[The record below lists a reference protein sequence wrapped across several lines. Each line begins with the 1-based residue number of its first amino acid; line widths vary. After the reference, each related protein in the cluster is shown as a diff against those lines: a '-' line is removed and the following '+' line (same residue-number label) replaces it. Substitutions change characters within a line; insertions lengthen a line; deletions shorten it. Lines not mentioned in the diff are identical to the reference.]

1 MAKRLLAACFVFLPF
16 CVFLSPARA
25 TTVAPPPNLGALARV
40 SQSVTFAEAVE
51 SWGEDGETIP
61 VTITRFHLLQPVA
74 GVRVSDVFEVVEP
87 GGQGKE
93 RAAAVAGA
101 PRFDAGHAYL
111 LFLDRAPGGRWR
123 AKMMA
128 YGLLEEVAGT
138 GLLRP
143 LAEAQRID
151 LKSQSLLPVE
161 PVGLYKKDALLQ
173 HLREVAKGAA
183 WDAKRVE
190 ATGAPLTSLPTKAAV
205 VNSPQYCVWLPAAND
220 GLPMRWF
227 GFETAATTVAV
238 MATTPGQNGISDGGV
253 GAVQQGIA
261 AWVNHPDSVILYNY
275 GGVRPRS
282 ITCSANFD
290 YDQGGVVF
298 NDPCDDLADLSNC
311 QGTLSY
317 GGAIYDPNSTQGH
330 DGQQWHPIMST
341 FVVVNNGTECIGE
354 TSFKETVTH
363 ELGHTMGFGHHD
375 PPSSADATMSAFLKG
390 DGRGAAIAI
399 VDEQCASFDYHTF
412 LDVPYNYWTWR
423 WIEAIENAG
432 VTTGCGGG
440 NYCPGGPMTRDE
452 MALFLLR
459 AKEGGSYVPPACT
472 TPMFADV
479 PCSNSYAPWI
489 NELVRRGVT
498 AGCGNGDYCPGTA
511 VTRSQMAVFLLATL
525 QGPGWAPPACSSP
538 TFADMPCSSPF
549 APWIDEL
556 ARRGVTAGCGS
567 GDYCPNTVINRDQ
580 MAVFLSTNFN
590 LPVPPAPPAQ

>member
-1 MAKRLLAACFVFLPF
+1 MAKRLLAPCFVFLPF
-16 CVFLSPARA
+16 WVLLSPARA
-25 TTVAPPPNLGALARV
+25 TTVAPPPSLGVLARV

-51 SWGEDGETIP
+51 SWGEDGGTIP
-61 VTITRFHLLQPVA
+61 VTVTRFHLLQPVTGA
-74 GVRVSDVFEVVEP
+74 QTGNVFEVVEP

-101 PRFDAGHAYL
+101 PRFAAGHAYL

-128 YGLLEEVAGT
+128 YGLLEEVAGG

-143 LAEAQRID
+143 LAEARHVE
-151 LKSQSLLPVE
+151 LKSLLPVE
-161 PVGLYKKDALLQ
+161 PVGLYRKDALLQ

-190 ATGAPLTSLPTKAAV
+190 ATGAPLTTVPTKAAV
-205 VNSPQYCVWLPAAND
+205 VNSPQHCVWLPGAND

-227 GFETAATTVAV
+227 GFETASTTVTV
-238 MATTPGQNGISDGGV
+238 TATTPGQNGISDGGV
-253 GAVQQGIA
+253 SAVQQGMA
-261 AWVNHPDSVILYNY
+261 AWANHPDSVILYNY
-275 GGVRPRS
+275 GGTRPRA

-290 YDQGGVVF
+290 YDTGAVVF

-317 GGAIYDPNSTQGH
+317 GGAIYNPNSTQDH
-330 DGQQWHPIMST
+330 DGQAWHPIMST
-341 FVVVNNGTECIGE
+341 FVVVNNGAECIGE
-354 TSFKETVTH
+354 TAFKETVTH

-375 PPSSADATMSAFLKG
+375 PPSSADATMSAFLKN

-399 VDEQCASFDYHTF
+399 VDKQCASFDYHTF
-412 LDVPYNYWTWR
+412 LDVPYDYWTWR

-440 NYCPGGPMTRDE
+440 NYCPGAPMTRDE

-459 AKEGGSYVPPACT
+459 AKEGGSYVPPACG

-479 PCSNSYAPWI
+479 PCSNPYASWI

-498 AGCGNGDYCPGTA
+498 AGCGNGNYCPSTA

-525 QGPGWAPPACSSP
+525 QGPGWSPPACTTP
-538 TFADMPCSSPF
+538 MFADMPCSSPF
-549 APWIDEL
+549 APWVDEL
-556 ARRGVTAGCGS
+556 ARRGVTAGCGN
-567 GDYCPNTVINRDQ
+567 GDYCPNSTINRDQ
-580 MAVFLSTNFN
+580 MAVFLSTNFS
-590 LPVPPAPPAQ
+590 LPVPPAPPSP